1 MRNLINISFYM
12 NKKRNKIQKNKK
24 NQINLKANQKVG
36 LYK

>member
-12 NKKRNKIQKNKK
+12 NKKKIKIQKNKK
-24 NQINLKANQKVG
+24 NWINLKANQKVG